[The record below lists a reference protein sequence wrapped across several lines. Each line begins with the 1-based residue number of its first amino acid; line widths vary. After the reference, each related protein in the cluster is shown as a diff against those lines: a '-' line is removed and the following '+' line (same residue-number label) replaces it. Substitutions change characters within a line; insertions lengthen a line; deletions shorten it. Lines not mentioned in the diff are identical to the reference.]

1 MQYWHP
7 ASVRADMGRPRSL
20 AWPGRLLLGLGVL
33 CLVITVLHLQD
44 QQPVEEESER
54 ESDGDNQQ
62 RLEGRRLLLQEAC
75 EAVRGP
81 DNVEHSALHSDNW
94 RRVILLQSI
103 KASSRYYQVLA
114 GFHKNQ

>member
-7 ASVRADMGRPRSL
+7 ASVSDMGRPRSL
-20 AWPGRLLLGLGVL
+20 VWPGRLVLGLGVL

-44 QQPVEEESER
+44 QQPVEDSEGD
-54 ESDGDNQQ
+54 SDGENQQ
-62 RLEGRRLLLQEAC
+62 RLEGRRLRLQEAC

-81 DNVEHSALHSDNW
+81 DNVEHSVLHSDNW

-103 KASSRYYQVLA
+103 KNIAWL
-114 GFHKNQ
+114 

>member
-7 ASVRADMGRPRSL
+7 ASVSDMGRPRSL
-20 AWPGRLLLGLGVL
+20 AWPGRLLLGLGAL

-44 QQPVEEESER
+44 QQLVED
-54 ESDGDNQQ
+54 SDHDSDNQQ
-62 RLEGRRLLLQEAC
+62 RLERRRLRLQEAC

-94 RRVILLQSI
+94 RRVILLHGVR
-103 KASSRYYQVLA
+103 ASKRYCPVLA
-114 GFHKNQ
+114 GS